1 MTSFLSDFDGQ
12 SQWRPSKALG
22 QNFLIDHGAVRGIVE
37 AAELAPEETV
47 LEIGPGKGVLTA
59 ALAEKA
65 GQVIAL
71 EFDRHLAEQLTR
83 DFAAVD
89 NVRIIHADALEYPL
103 ETLPAPLKV
112 VANLPYSV
120 ATPILFKLLENRHRL
135 SRMVLMFQKEVA
147 ERILAEPGG
156 RDYGV
161 LSVMVQAFTRPELEF
176 ILPPEAFRPRPKVD
190 SAVVSFEIPSA
201 PRVALA
207 DEAVFRRVVKA
218 AFSQRRKT
226 LRNSLKALLGERT
239 EEVLL
244 RVGIDPMRRAET
256 LTLEEFARL
265 SVAGR

>member
-1 MTSFLSDFDGQ
+1 MTSPLPDGHP
-12 SQWRPSKALG
+12 QWRPSKALG
-22 QNFLIDHGAVRGIVE
+22 QNFLVDHGAVRRIVE
-37 AAELAPEETV
+37 AAEVDQEDTV

-65 GQVIAL
+65 GQVVAL
-71 EFDRHLAEQLTR
+71 EFDRHLAESLMS
-83 DFAAVD
+83 DFSGAD
-89 NVRIIHADALEYPL
+89 NVRIIYADALEFPL
-103 ETLPAPLKV
+103 ETLPHPLKV

-120 ATPILFKLLENRHRL
+120 ATPILFRLLENRHCL

-161 LSVMVQAFTRPELEF
+161 LSVMVQAFTRPKLEF
-176 ILPPEAFRPRPKVD
+176 VLPPDAFRPRPKID
-190 SAVVSFEIPSA
+190 SAVVSFETPSV
-201 PRVALA
+201 PRVALV
-207 DEAVFRRVVKA
+207 DENAFRRVVKA

-226 LRNSLKALLGERT
+226 LRNSLKALLGERV

-244 RVGIDPMRRAET
+244 TVGIDPMRRAET

-265 SVAGR
+265 SVASR